1 MGMNDGQCSPGDEDL
16 RANELRLGFKGAV
29 KMLEEQARDYIS
41 SHPSRRAD
49 LLQRHEE
56 LCNYARK
63 IMEKKNQDYGADS
76 DPFRNFREFGTYG
89 ILVRL
94 SDKLARIRTWEERG
108 QFAVDETLQET
119 VLDAINYLILYLA
132 MKERE

>member
-1 MGMNDGQCSPGDEDL
+1 MELKMSKQLLCRGAEGCTCQQHNPSFSP
-16 RANELRLGFKGAV
+16 
-29 KMLEEQARDYIS
+29 
-41 SHPSRRAD
+41 RAD

-56 LCNYARK
+56 LCAYARK
-63 IMEKKNQDYGADS
+63 IMEKKNQDYGADG
-76 DPFRNFREFGTYG
+76 DPFRNFREFGTIG

-108 QFAVDETLQET
+108 QFAVDETLQDT

-132 MKERE
+132 MKERG